1 MTAEW
6 SPLVIAVAPNGA
18 RRTRH
23 DHPALPIEPAELADC
38 AVACADAGASLFHL
52 HVRDETDD
60 HSLDGDR
67 YRVAIDAIRAATGRR
82 LVIQVTTESAGRY
95 EPAQQMRLVRELQ
108 PEAVSLALS
117 ELVPDAAAE
126 SAAANFLAGLRE
138 AGIMPQYILYSAEEV
153 RRWHALHAAG
163 VIPDGASVLF
173 VLGRHAAPGEAVEPL
188 AMLPF
193 LTEHD
198 PAIAWSLC
206 AFGPREHACCTAAA
220 ALDGHVRVG
229 FENNLHLRD
238 GTVAPDN
245 AALVRQMA
253 ESAHALGR
261 PLATADDVRAMF
273 GGGDETANERE

>member
-1 MTAEW
+1 MMEEW
-6 SPLVIAVAPNGA
+6 PALIIAVAPNGA
-18 RRTRH
+18 RRTYR

-52 HVRDETDD
+52 HVRDEKGG

-67 YRVAIDAIRAATGRR
+67 YRAAVDAIRAAAGGR

-95 EPAQQMRLVRELQ
+95 EPAEQMRLVRELR
-108 PEAVSLALS
+108 PEAVSLALR
-117 ELVPDAAAE
+117 ELIPDAAAE
-126 SAAANFLAGLRE
+126 AVAADFLAGLHE
-138 AGIMPQYILYSAEEV
+138 AGIMPQYILYSAEDV
-153 RRWHALHAAG
+153 RRWHALHATG
-163 VIPDGASVLF
+163 VIPGEGASVLF
-173 VLGRHAAPGEAVEPL
+173 VVGRHAAPGEIVEPR
-188 AMLPF
+188 AMLPLLAAHEF
-193 LTEHD
+193 TI
-198 PAIAWSLC
+198 PWSLC

-220 ALDGHVRVG
+220 ALGGHARVG

-253 ESAHALGR
+253 ESAQALGR

-273 GGGDETANERE
+273 GGLGNHE